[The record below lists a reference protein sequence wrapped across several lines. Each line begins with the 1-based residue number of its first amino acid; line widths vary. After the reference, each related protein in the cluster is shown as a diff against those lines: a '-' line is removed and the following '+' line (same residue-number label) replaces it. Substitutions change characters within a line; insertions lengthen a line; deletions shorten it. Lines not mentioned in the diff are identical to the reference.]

1 MIILDSHSFQDEEE
15 DDDDDDAE
23 SESSDEGGEEDEDP
37 DHVLSY
43 LMTSQRMSVVRR
55 KERRMRIQ
63 TTGSHT

>member
-1 MIILDSHSFQDEEE
+1 MTSQRMSVVRRK
-15 DDDDDDAE
+15 
-23 SESSDEGGEEDEDP
+23 EDEDP

-43 LMTSQRMSVVRR
+43 LTTSQRMSVVRR